1 MCPLCGAGLER
12 EGRASVETLAIFTPV
27 SPASASHWIL
37 GELRRQ
43 QPPGSLSCKAQ
54 TIFTTLQFAHRSCQT
69 TGGRVGKKGVQRG
82 KKSGGPVRAIKLQG
96 IGLRDS
102 LR

>member
-43 QPPGSLSCKAQ
+43 QPPGSLACQAQ
-54 TIFTTLQFAHRSCQT
+54 AIFMTFQFAHKSCQT
-69 TGGRVGKKGVQRG
+69 TRGMVGKKGVKRS
-82 KKSGGPVRAIKLQG
+82 KKSVGG
-96 IGLRDS
+96 GLHPLLNCRG
-102 LR
+102 

>member
-43 QPPGSLSCKAQ
+43 QPPGSLACQAQ
-54 TIFTTLQFAHRSCQT
+54 AIFMTLQFAHRSCQT
-69 TGGRVGKKGVQRG
+69 TRGRVGRKGYREA
-82 KKSGGPVRAIKLQG
+82 KSVWEGACTHY
-96 IGLRDS
+96 
-102 LR
+102 